1 MVDQIDIHILQ
12 QLQQNAK
19 ISMKELAATV
29 HLSSPAVIER
39 VKKLE
44 EQGVIEGYH
53 TKVNIKKMDRT
64 IQAII
69 LFKSIDCKSLS
80 AFCNSHPDVLECYR
94 VAGEISYIVKLATY
108 SVETL
113 EQFIDAT
120 IPYGTPSTNI
130 VLSAN
135 EKMVI
140 TPFTDLNDNM

>member
-120 IPYGTPSTNI
+120 MPYGTPSTNI

>member
-1 MVDQIDIHILQ
+1 MDHIDTQILQ

-19 ISMKELAATV
+19 ISMKELATTV

-53 TKVNIKKMDRT
+53 AKVNLKKMERT
-64 IQAII
+64 IEAII

-80 AFCNSHPDVLECYR
+80 SFCNAHPDVLACYR
-94 VAGEISYIVKLATY
+94 VAGEISYIVQLATY

-120 IPYGTPSTNI
+120 MPYGTPSTNI
-130 VLSAN
+130 VLSST
-135 EKMVI
+135 EKQVI
-140 TPFTDLNDNM
+140 TPFADNDLG

>member
-1 MVDQIDIHILQ
+1 MDHIDTQILQ

-19 ISMKELAATV
+19 ISMKELATTV

-53 TKVNIKKMDRT
+53 AKVNLKKMERT
-64 IQAII
+64 IEAII

-80 AFCNSHPDVLECYR
+80 SFCNAHPDVLACYR
-94 VAGEISYIVKLATY
+94 VAGEISYIVQLATY

-113 EQFIDAT
+113 EQFIDAAM
-120 IPYGTPSTNI
+120 PYGTPSTNI
-130 VLSAN
+130 VLSST
-135 EKMVI
+135 EKQVI
-140 TPFTDLNDNM
+140 TPIC

>member
-1 MVDQIDIHILQ
+1 MDKIDTEILR
-12 QLQQNAK
+12 QLQLNAK
-19 ISMKELAATV
+19 ISMKELATIV

-44 EQGVIEGYH
+44 EQGSIEGYT
-53 TKVNIKKMDRT
+53 TKVNLKKMDRS

-80 AFCNSHPDVLECYR
+80 NFCNAHPDVLECYR

-113 EQFIDAT
+113 EQFIDDAM
-120 IPYGTPSTNI
+120 PYGTPSTNI
-130 VLSAN
+130 VLSSYV
-135 EKMVI
+135 KPMI
-140 TPFTDLNDNM
+140 LPFFDKKQ

>member
-1 MVDQIDIHILQ
+1 MDQIDTDILL
-12 QLQQNAK
+12 QLQRNAK
-19 ISMKELAATV
+19 ISMKELAASV

-44 EQGVIEGYH
+44 EQGMIEGYKA
-53 TKVNIKKMDRT
+53 KVNFKKMKRT

-80 AFCNSHPDVLECYR
+80 DFCNNHPDVLECYR

-113 EQFIDAT
+113 ERFIDEAM
-120 IPYGTPSTNI
+120 PYGTPSTNI
-130 VLSAN
+130 VLSSTEKKVIAPFFN
-135 EKMVI
+135 EKL
-140 TPFTDLNDNM
+140 DK

>member
-1 MVDQIDIHILQ
+1 MDQININILQ
-12 QLQQNAK
+12 QLQGNAK

-39 VKKLE
+39 VRKLE

-53 TKVNIKKMDRT
+53 ARLDFTKIERT

-69 LFKSIDCKSLS
+69 LFKSIDCKSL
-80 AFCNSHPDVLECYR
+80 AVFCRAHPDVLECYR

-120 IPYGTPSTNI
+120 MPYGTPSTNI
-130 VLSAN
+130 ILSSM

-140 TPFTDLNDNM
+140 TPFSDDY

>member
-1 MVDQIDIHILQ
+1 MDTIDTEILR
-12 QLQQNAK
+12 QLQMNAK
-19 ISMKELAATV
+19 ISMKELATIV

-44 EQGVIEGYH
+44 EQGSIEGYT
-53 TKVNIKKMDRT
+53 TKVNLKKMDRS

-80 AFCNSHPDVLECYR
+80 NFCNTHPDVLECYR

-113 EQFIDAT
+113 EQFIDDAM
-120 IPYGTPSTNI
+120 PYGTPSTNI
-130 VLSAN
+130 VLSSH
-135 EKMVI
+135 EKTMI
-140 TPFTDLNDNM
+140 LPFFDEKL

>member
-1 MVDQIDIHILQ
+1 MDQIDTDILL
-12 QLQQNAK
+12 QLQRNAK
-19 ISMKELAATV
+19 ISMKELAASV

-44 EQGVIEGYH
+44 EQGMIEEYKA
-53 TKVNIKKMDRT
+53 KVNLKKMQRT

-80 AFCNSHPDVLECYR
+80 DFCNAHPDVLECYR

-113 EQFIDAT
+113 EQFIDEAM
-120 IPYGTPSTNI
+120 PYGTPSTNI
-130 VLSAN
+130 VLSST
-135 EKMVI
+135 EKKVI
-140 TPFTDLNDNM
+140 APFFYENIDN

>member
-1 MVDQIDIHILQ
+1 MDKIDTDILL

-19 ISMKELAATV
+19 ISMKELAASV

-44 EQGVIEGYH
+44 EQGMIEGYKA
-53 TKVNIKKMDRT
+53 KVNLKKMKRM

-80 AFCNSHPDVLECYR
+80 DFCNNHPDVLECYR

-113 EQFIDAT
+113 ERFIDEAM
-120 IPYGTPSTNI
+120 PYGTPSTNI
-130 VLSAN
+130 VLSSTEKKVIAPFCN
-135 EKMVI
+135 EKL
-140 TPFTDLNDNM
+140 DK

>member
-1 MVDQIDIHILQ
+1 MDKIDTEILR
-12 QLQQNAK
+12 QLQLNAK
-19 ISMKELAATV
+19 ISMKELAKNV

-44 EQGVIEGYH
+44 EQGSIKGYT
-53 TKVNIKKMDRT
+53 TKVNLKKMDRS

-80 AFCNSHPDVLECYR
+80 NFCNAHPDVLECYR

-113 EQFIDAT
+113 EQFIDEAM
-120 IPYGTPSTNI
+120 PYGTPSTNI
-130 VLSAN
+130 VLSSN
-135 EKMVI
+135 EKSMI
-140 TPFTDLNDNM
+140 LPYFDGNQQ

>member
-1 MVDQIDIHILQ
+1 MVDQIDTQILQ

-19 ISMKELAATV
+19 ISMKELAAIV

-53 TKVNIKKMDRT
+53 AKVNIKKMERT

-80 AFCNSHPDVLECYR
+80 DFCNSHPDVLECYR

-120 IPYGTPSTNI
+120 MPYGTPSTNI
-130 VLSAN
+130 VLSSN
-135 EKMVI
+135 EKKVI
-140 TPFTDLNDNM
+140 TPFTGLNDNM